1 MYVKEVTMK
10 MNSTIKPCTD
20 FAVKG
25 KKSKITWFPTF
36 AHWNLSNKMAK
47 TPERTM
53 ELMMSVWEPAVAQ
66 VHKDVA
72 SMQKIVDAEGGN
84 FKISPWDYRYYS
96 KVRKEKYDLTRMWS
110 RSTCNWKTSE
120 KACFGLLVSCLICNS
135 SRLLMFL
142 YTMLT

>member
-10 MNSTIKPCTD
+10 MNSTIKLCTD

-25 KKSKITWFPTF
+25 KKAKLLGPTF

-72 SMQKIVDAEGGN
+72 SMQKIVDAEEEILKFLLGIIVIIRRK
-84 FKISPWDYRYYS
+84 FERKI
-96 KVRKEKYDLTRMWS
+96 
-110 RSTCNWKTSE
+110 RSGPECRNTCN
-120 KACFGLLVSCLICNS
+120 
-135 SRLLMFL
+135 
-142 YTMLT
+142 